1 MIVLDTNVVSELMRP
16 SPDSGVID
24 WVARQVAPDLHVSA
38 ISEAELRY
46 GVEVLPRGRRRNG
59 LLDEIE
65 GMLREDFGGRVVP
78 FDSYAARSY
87 AAIAAARRAAGRPI
101 SQADCQIAAI
111 ARALGA
117 SVATR
122 DVDGFVGCGIDVINP
137 WTDEQT
143 QS

>member
-46 GVEVLPRGRRRNG
+46 GVEVLPQGRRRDG

-65 GMLREDFGGRVVP
+65 GMLREDFGGRVIP

-87 AAIAAARRAAGRPI
+87 AAIATALRAAGRPI
-101 SQADCQIAAI
+101 SHADCQIAAI

-122 DVDGFVGCGIDVINP
+122 DVNGFEGCGIEVINP
-137 WTDEQT
+137 WTGG
-143 QS
+143 